1 MKLIIMLLI
10 ATISCSCF
18 AETKTKNIQVSA
30 TILPYCR
37 IIVENGT
44 AKNICYG
51 YEKTNIIPST
61 ITKENNTITIY
72 Y

>member
-1 MKLIIMLLI
+1 MKTFILILI
-10 ATISCSCF
+10 TMISASCF

-44 AKNICYG
+44 AKNICRG
-51 YEKTNIIPST
+51 YENTNTIPAT